1 MPKLLSTLPVGA
13 VIKDTGTTYNG
24 NPILFKVLEH
34 GHAGDPDGS
43 TALIAKNI
51 ITLKC
56 FDAIE
61 ASNSDSN
68 RKQYGNN
75 RYLYSNIRQ
84 WLNSRAAAGAW
95 YSAQHSADAAPTNAN
110 VWTNYNEYD
119 QEAGFL
125 TNFSEKMLAALLTV
139 TKRVAKNTV
148 TDGGGYE
155 DVADKIFLL
164 SNTEVGLANENS
176 VAEGSLYALFNTAS
190 ERLAYPT
197 AEAVSRSEY
206 SDSNLAASKPWYWWL
221 RTPNAGYSYN
231 ARCVYTDGT
240 LCNYYAYLGNYGV
253 RPACVVPS
261 SLFVSDTA
269 DEDGAYTIIWNSAP
283 EITTDGADNLGDKN
297 VPFSVNYT
305 ITDAD
310 EDEVTAT
317 VKLDEETVQTL
328 DSVVLGYSYKINI
341 SGTKLNE
348 LEAGA
353 HTITITAQDI
363 YGNANT
369 KTVTFNKTTA
379 SVAISGTDSSIGN
392 WWRVPQYTYS
402 VTDTDGAQI
411 TVTEMVDGEVTNTVE
426 NAGQK
431 GTITFKMDEV
441 FGTLD
446 NENTHTMTIKAVN
459 ADGAEVYRYIT
470 FTKLAAQLCFETKPI
485 ETDAPAEKIIVNVD
499 WDKQGSPEVKV
510 EVTNCAYNGEVVWE
524 NATAAVLER
533 KAYNFQNTTF
543 DGVRYGVSVRVTV
556 TKNVD
561 TERVYCNSLGFC
573 FD

>member
-34 GHAGDPDGS
+34 GHAGDPDSS

-61 ASNSDSN
+61 ASNSDNN

-75 RYLYSNIRQ
+75 RYLYANIRQ

-119 QEAGFL
+119 REAGFL
-125 TNFSEKMLAALLTV
+125 TNFSEKMYAALLTV

-190 ERLAYPT
+190 ERIAYPT
-197 AEAVSRSEY
+197 AQAVSKSEY

-221 RTPNAGYSYN
+221 RTPGAGYSYD
-231 ARCVYTDGT
+231 ARCVRTDGT
-240 LCNYYAYLGNYGV
+240 LNGNYAYNGYYGV
-253 RPACVVPS
+253 RPACVVSS

-269 DEDGAYTIIWNSAP
+269 DKDGAYTIIWNSAP

-353 HTITITAQDI
+353 HTITITAQDA

-379 SVAISGTDSSIGN
+379 SVAISGADSSIGN

-402 VTDTDGAQI
+402 VTDTDGEQI

-441 FGTLD
+441 FDTLD

-459 ADGAEVYRYIT
+459 TDGAEVYRYIT

-543 DGVRYGVSVRVTV
+543 DGGRYGVSVRVTV

>member
-34 GHAGDPDGS
+34 GHAGDPDSS

-75 RYLYSNIRQ
+75 RYLYANIRQ

-119 QEAGFL
+119 REAGFL
-125 TNFSEKMLAALLTV
+125 TNFSEKMYAALLTV

-190 ERLAYPT
+190 ERIAYPT
-197 AEAVSRSEY
+197 AQAVSKSEY

-221 RTPNAGYSYN
+221 RTPFAGNSYY
-231 ARCVYTDGT
+231 ARSVSSDGT
-240 LCNYYAYLGNYGV
+240 LFNGNAYYGSGGV
-253 RPACVVPS
+253 CPACVVSS
-261 SLFVSDTA
+261 SLFISDTA
-269 DEDGAYTIIWNSAP
+269 DTDGAYTIIWNSAP

-353 HTITITAQDI
+353 HTITITAQDT

-379 SVAISGTDSSIGN
+379 SVAISGADSSIGN

-402 VTDTDGAQI
+402 VIDTDGEQI

-441 FGTLD
+441 FDTLD

-459 ADGAEVYRYIT
+459 TDGAEVYRYIT

-543 DGVRYGVSVRVTV
+543 DGGRYGVSVRVTV

>member
-95 YSAQHSADAAPTNAN
+95 YSAQHSTDAAPTNAN
-110 VWTNYNEYD
+110 VWTNCNEYD

-206 SDSNLAASKPWYWWL
+206 SDGNLAASKPWYWWL
-221 RTPNAGYSYN
+221 RTPDAGDSCH
-231 ARCVYTDGT
+231 ARIVNTDGT
-240 LCNYYAYLGNYGV
+240 LYGNCAFGGNDGV
-253 RPACVVPS
+253 RPACVVSS

-353 HTITITAQDI
+353 HTITITAQDS

-441 FGTLD
+441 FDTLD

-459 ADGAEVYRYIT
+459 SDGAEVYRYIT

-543 DGVRYGVSVRVTV
+543 DGGRYGVSVRVTV

>member
-68 RKQYGNN
+68 RRQYGNN
-75 RYLYSNIRQ
+75 RYLYANIRQ

-125 TNFSEKMLAALLTV
+125 TNFSEKMYAALLTV

-176 VAEGSLYALFNTAS
+176 IAEGSLYALFNTAS

-197 AEAVSRSEY
+197 AEAVSESEY
-206 SDSNLAASKPWYWWL
+206 SDSNLAASKPWWWWL
-221 RTPNAGYSYN
+221 RTPAAGDSYD
-231 ARCVYTDGT
+231 ARFVRTDGT
-240 LCNYYAYLGNYGV
+240 LNDGYAYNGHGGV
-253 RPACVVPS
+253 RPACVVSS

-353 HTITITAQDI
+353 HTITITAQDS

-441 FGTLD
+441 FDTLD

-499 WDKQGSPEVKV
+499 WDKQGNPEVKV

-543 DGVRYGVSVRVTV
+543 DGGRYGVSVRVTV
-556 TKNVD
+556 TKNAD

>member
-68 RKQYGNN
+68 RRQYGNN
-75 RYLYSNIRQ
+75 RYLYANIRQ

-110 VWTNYNEYD
+110 VWTNHNEYD

-125 TNFSEKMLAALLTV
+125 TNFSEKMYAALLTV

-190 ERLAYPT
+190 ERIAYPT
-197 AEAVSRSEY
+197 AEAVSKSEY
-206 SDSNLAASKPWYWWL
+206 SDSSLAASKPWYWWL
-221 RTPNAGYSYN
+221 RTPYAGYSCY
-231 ARCVYTDGT
+231 ARRVRTDGT
-240 LCNYYAYLGNYGV
+240 LDDRDAYHGGYGV
-253 RPACVVPS
+253 RPACVVSS

-269 DEDGAYTIIWNSAP
+269 DKDGAYTIIWNSAP

-305 ITDAD
+305 ITDVD

-353 HTITITAQDI
+353 HTITITAQDS
-363 YGNANT
+363 YGNA

-379 SVAISGTDSSIGN
+379 SVAISGTDGSIGN

-441 FGTLD
+441 FDTLD

-459 ADGAEVYRYIT
+459 TDGAEVYRYIT

-543 DGVRYGVSVRVTV
+543 DGGRYGVSVRVTV
-556 TKNVD
+556 TKNAD

>member
-68 RKQYGNN
+68 RRQYGNN
-75 RYLYSNIRQ
+75 RYLYSNVCQ

-95 YSAQHSADAAPTNAN
+95 YSAQHSTDAAPTNAN

-206 SDSNLAASKPWYWWL
+206 SDGNLAASKPWWWWL
-221 RTPNAGYSYN
+221 RTPNAGGSCH
-231 ARCVYTDGT
+231 ARRVFTDGT
-240 LCNYYAYLGNYGV
+240 LGNGYAYGGHGGV
-253 RPACVVPS
+253 RPACVVSS

-353 HTITITAQDI
+353 HTITITAQDS

-441 FGTLD
+441 FDTLD

-543 DGVRYGVSVRVTV
+543 DGGRYGVSVRVTV

>member
-34 GHAGDPDGS
+34 GHAGDPDSS

-75 RYLYSNIRQ
+75 RYLYANIRQ

-119 QEAGFL
+119 REAGFL
-125 TNFSEKMLAALLTV
+125 TNFSEKMYAALLTV

-190 ERLAYPT
+190 ERIAYPT
-197 AEAVSRSEY
+197 AQAVSKSEY

-221 RTPNAGYSYN
+221 RTPSAGSSFF
-231 ARCVYTDGT
+231 ARRVYTDGA
-240 LCNYYAYLGNYGV
+240 LNGNAADSGNVGV
-253 RPACVVPS
+253 RPACVVSS
-261 SLFVSDTA
+261 SLFISDTA
-269 DEDGAYTIIWNSAP
+269 DTDGAYTIIWNSAP

-353 HTITITAQDI
+353 HTITITAQDT

-379 SVAISGTDSSIGN
+379 SVAISGADSSIGN

-402 VTDTDGAQI
+402 VTDTDGEQI

-441 FGTLD
+441 FDTLD

-459 ADGAEVYRYIT
+459 TDGAEVYRYIT

-543 DGVRYGVSVRVTV
+543 DGGRYGVSVRVTV

>member
-95 YSAQHSADAAPTNAN
+95 YSAQHSTDAAPTNAN
-110 VWTNYNEYD
+110 VWTNCNEYD

-206 SDSNLAASKPWYWWL
+206 SDGNLAASKPWYWWL
-221 RTPNAGYSYN
+221 RTPYAGYSYD
-231 ARCVYTDGT
+231 ARCVYAAGT
-240 LCNYYAYLGNYGV
+240 LNGGGAYYGNRGV
-253 RPACVVPS
+253 RPACVVSS

-353 HTITITAQDI
+353 HTITITAQDS

-441 FGTLD
+441 FDTLD

-459 ADGAEVYRYIT
+459 SDGAEVYRYIT

-543 DGVRYGVSVRVTV
+543 DGGRYGVSVRVTV

>member
-95 YSAQHSADAAPTNAN
+95 YSAQHSTDAAPTNAN
-110 VWTNYNEYD
+110 VWTNCNEYD

-206 SDSNLAASKPWYWWL
+206 SDGNLAASKPWYWWL
-221 RTPNAGYSYN
+221 RTPHAGYSYG
-231 ARCVYTDGT
+231 ARFVFTDGT
-240 LCNYYAYLGNYGV
+240 LNYYRAYRGNTGV
-253 RPACVVPS
+253 RPACVVSS

-353 HTITITAQDI
+353 HTITITAQDS

-441 FGTLD
+441 FDTLD

-459 ADGAEVYRYIT
+459 SDGAEVYRYIT

-543 DGVRYGVSVRVTV
+543 DGGRYGVSVRVTV

>member
-61 ASNSDSN
+61 ASNSDGN

-190 ERLAYPT
+190 KRLAYPT
-197 AEAVSRSEY
+197 AEAVSKSEY
-206 SDSNLAASKPWYWWL
+206 SDSNLAASKPWWWWL
-221 RTPNAGYSYN
+221 RTPDAGNSCY
-231 ARCVYTDGT
+231 ARIVLTVGT
-240 LCNYYAYLGNYGV
+240 LYYNFAYYGGYGV
-253 RPACVVPS
+253 RPACVVSS

-297 VPFSVNYT
+297 VPFSVNYA

-353 HTITITAQDI
+353 HTITITAQDS

-441 FGTLD
+441 FDTLD

-543 DGVRYGVSVRVTV
+543 DGGRYGVSVRVTV

>member
-1 MPKLLSTLPVGA
+1 MPKLLSTLPVGT

-24 NPILFKVLEH
+24 KPILFKVLEH
-34 GHAGDPDGS
+34 GHAGDPEGS

-56 FDAIE
+56 FDAME
-61 ASNSDSN
+61 ASN
-68 RKQYGNN
+68 GNN

-84 WLNSRAAAGAW
+84 WLNSAAAAGKW
-95 YSAQHSADAAPTNAN
+95 YVAQHSADTAPTNAN
-110 VWTNYNEYD
+110 VYSNWNEYD

-125 TNFSEKMLAALLTV
+125 TNFSEKMLKVLLTV
-139 TKRVAKNTV
+139 TKRVAKNTA
-148 TDGGGYE
+148 TGGGGYE
-155 DVADKIFLL
+155 DVTDKIFLL
-164 SNTEVGLANENS
+164 SNTEVGLENEKS
-176 VAEGSLYALFNTAS
+176 IAEGSRYALFDAAS
-190 ERLAYPT
+190 ERYACPT
-197 AEAVSRSEY
+197 AEAVAKSEY
-206 SDSNLAASKPWYWWL
+206 TSTSIAASKSWIWWL
-221 RTPNAGYSYN
+221 RTPNAGNSTH
-231 ARCVYTDGT
+231 ARAVDTGGN
-240 LCNYYAYLGNYGV
+240 LNYYITGIGYMGV
-253 RPACVVPS
+253 RPACIVPS
-261 SLFVSDTA
+261 TICVSDTA
-269 DEDGAYTIIWNSAP
+269 DTDGAYTIIWNSAP

-341 SGTKLNE
+341 GGTKLNE
-348 LEAGA
+348 LEDGA
-353 HTITITAQDI
+353 HTITITAQDS

-369 KTVTFNKTTA
+369 KNITFNKTTA
-379 SVAISGTDSSIGN
+379 AVAISGTDSSIGN
-392 WWRVPQYTYS
+392 LWRVPEYTYS
-402 VTDTDGAQI
+402 VTDTDGTQI
-411 TVTEMVDGEVTNTVE
+411 TVTELVDGEVTNTVE
-426 NAGQK
+426 DAGQK

-441 FGTLD
+441 FDTLD
-446 NENTHTMTIKAVN
+446 NENTHSMTIKAVN

-499 WDKQGSPEVKV
+499 YEKQGNPDVKI
-510 EVTNCAYNGEVVWE
+510 EVTNCAYNGEVIWE
-524 NATAAVLER
+524 DATAAVLER

-543 DGVRYGVSVRVTV
+543 DNMRYGVSVRITV
-556 TKNVD
+556 TKNND
-561 TERVYCNSLGFC
+561 TERVYCNSVGFC

>member
-84 WLNSRAAAGAW
+84 WLNSGAAAGAW

-176 VAEGSLYALFNTAS
+176 IAEGSIYELFNTS
-190 ERLAYPT
+190 SNRLAYPT
-197 AEAVSRSEY
+197 AEAASRSEY
-206 SDSNLAASKPWYWWL
+206 SDSNLAASKPWWWWL
-221 RTPNAGYSYN
+221 RTPSAGNSCD
-231 ARCVYTDGT
+231 ARRVNTDGT
-240 LCNYYAYLGNYGV
+240 LCSGNACNGTRGV
-253 RPACVVPS
+253 RPACVVSS

-297 VPFSVNYT
+297 
-305 ITDAD
+305 
-310 EDEVTAT
+310 
-317 VKLDEETVQTL
+317 LDMFL
-328 DSVVLGYSYKINI
+328 K
-341 SGTKLNE
+341 
-348 LEAGA
+348 AG
-353 HTITITAQDI
+353 
-363 YGNANT
+363 
-369 KTVTFNKTTA
+369 
-379 SVAISGTDSSIGN
+379 
-392 WWRVPQYTYS
+392 
-402 VTDTDGAQI
+402 
-411 TVTEMVDGEVTNTVE
+411 
-426 NAGQK
+426 
-431 GTITFKMDEV
+431 
-441 FGTLD
+441 
-446 NENTHTMTIKAVN
+446 
-459 ADGAEVYRYIT
+459 
-470 FTKLAAQLCFETKPI
+470 
-485 ETDAPAEKIIVNVD
+485 
-499 WDKQGSPEVKV
+499 
-510 EVTNCAYNGEVVWE
+510 
-524 NATAAVLER
+524 
-533 KAYNFQNTTF
+533 
-543 DGVRYGVSVRVTV
+543 
-556 TKNVD
+556 
-561 TERVYCNSLGFC
+561 
-573 FD
+573 

>member
-1 MPKLLSTLPVGA
+1 M
-13 VIKDTGTTYNG
+13 
-24 NPILFKVLEH
+24 
-34 GHAGDPDGS
+34 
-43 TALIAKNI
+43 
-51 ITLKC
+51 
-56 FDAIE
+56 
-61 ASNSDSN
+61 
-68 RKQYGNN
+68 
-75 RYLYSNIRQ
+75 
-84 WLNSRAAAGAW
+84 
-95 YSAQHSADAAPTNAN
+95 
-110 VWTNYNEYD
+110 
-119 QEAGFL
+119 
-125 TNFSEKMLAALLTV
+125 
-139 TKRVAKNTV
+139 
-148 TDGGGYE
+148 
-155 DVADKIFLL
+155 
-164 SNTEVGLANENS
+164 
-176 VAEGSLYALFNTAS
+176 
-190 ERLAYPT
+190 
-197 AEAVSRSEY
+197 
-206 SDSNLAASKPWYWWL
+206 
-221 RTPNAGYSYN
+221 
-231 ARCVYTDGT
+231 
-240 LCNYYAYLGNYGV
+240 
-253 RPACVVPS
+253 
-261 SLFVSDTA
+261 
-269 DEDGAYTIIWNSAP
+269 
-283 EITTDGADNLGDKN
+283 
-297 VPFSVNYT
+297 PFSVNYT

-353 HTITITAQDI
+353 HTITITAQDS

-379 SVAISGTDSSIGN
+379 SVAISGTDGSIGN

-441 FGTLD
+441 FDTLD

-459 ADGAEVYRYIT
+459 AGGAEVYRYIT

-543 DGVRYGVSVRVTV
+543 DGGRYGVSVRVTV
-556 TKNVD
+556 TKNAD
-561 TERVYCNSLGFC
+561 TERVYCKSLGFC

>member
-43 TALIAKNI
+43 TALLAKNI

-61 ASNSDSN
+61 ALNSDSN

-75 RYLYSNIRQ
+75 RYLYANIRQ

-125 TNFSEKMLAALLTV
+125 TNFSEKMYAALLTV

-176 VAEGSLYALFNTAS
+176 IAEGSLYALFNTAS

-197 AEAVSRSEY
+197 AEAVSKSEY
-206 SDSNLAASKPWYWWL
+206 SDSNLAASKPWWWWL
-221 RTPNAGYSYN
+221 RTPDAGNSYN
-231 ARCVYTDGT
+231 ARRVLTGGT
-240 LCNYYAYLGNYGV
+240 LNYGSAYSGNGGV
-253 RPACVVPS
+253 RPACVVSS

-305 ITDAD
+305 ITDVD

-353 HTITITAQDI
+353 HTITITAQDS
-363 YGNANT
+363 YGNVNT

-379 SVAISGTDSSIGN
+379 SVAISGTDGSIGN

-441 FGTLD
+441 FDTLD
-446 NENTHTMTIKAVN
+446 NENTHAMTIKAVN

-543 DGVRYGVSVRVTV
+543 DGGRYGVSVRVTV
-556 TKNVD
+556 TKNAD